1 VQHLGSGPG
10 LSLLKGANVTQPAK
24 NNPVMLGAVFVLV
37 VAFVL
42 GIGQLSRPRVVT
54 GHALAGSRPAPSPT
68 TPTEPSTPVRPRAVY
83 RLADHPLLVKP
94 VSLAPVTCQL
104 PAFGVSDK
112 QLAAYYTAGVEC
124 LDTAWAPLLASG
136 NLPFEKP
143 TLDAS
148 PELKDGPCGAA
159 PESDHA
165 VAYYCGRNRT
175 IYMPT
180 ARLRENGGGNAPA
193 THLAT
198 LAHEYAHH
206 VQALTGLLRAADL
219 KITDAGE
226 KTPAGLEMSRRI
238 ELQANCFAG
247 MFLTSAAGKGSVT
260 AALARQ
266 AQDDFQYAV
275 EEKPENNAH
284 GSAANQAQWA
294 STGFKSNSTAAC
306 NTFSAPAPQVA

>member
-1 VQHLGSGPG
+1 
-10 LSLLKGANVTQPAK
+10 VTQPAN
-24 NNPVMLGAVFVLV
+24 NNPVMLAGVFVLV

-54 GHALAGSRPAPSPT
+54 GHALAGSRPAPSPSTSTEPT
-68 TPTEPSTPVRPRAVY
+68 TPIRPRAVY
-83 RLADHPLLVKP
+83 RLADHPFLLKP
-94 VSLAPVTCQL
+94 VSLAQVTCAL
-104 PAFGVSDK
+104 PPFGVSDD
-112 QLAAYYTAGVEC
+112 QLAAYYAAGVEC
-124 LDTAWAPLLASG
+124 LNAAWGPLLATA

-143 TLDAS
+143 SLDAS
-148 PELKDGPCGAA
+148 AVLKDGPCGAA

-180 ARLRENGGGNAPA
+180 SRLRDNGGGDAPA

-198 LAHEYAHH
+198 LSHEYGHH

-247 MFLTSAAGKGSVT
+247 MFLTSAAGRGSVT
-260 AALARQ
+260 AGLARQ
-266 AQDDFQYAV
+266 AQEDFQYAV

-284 GSAANQAQWA
+284 GSAANQAEWA
-294 STGFKSNSTAAC
+294 TAGFKANSTASC
-306 NTFSAPAPQVA
+306 NTFSATAEQVA

>member
-1 VQHLGSGPG
+1 M
-10 LSLLKGANVTQPAK
+10 TQPAK
-24 NNPVMLGAVFVLV
+24 NNPIVLGAVFLLV

-42 GIGQLSRPRVVT
+42 GIGQLSRPRLVT
-54 GHALAGSRPAPSPT
+54 GHALAGSRPATSPSSP
-68 TPTEPSTPVRPRAVY
+68 PEPSTPVRPRAVY
-83 RLADHPLLVKP
+83 RLADHPFLVTP
-94 VSLAPVTCQL
+94 ASLQAVTCQL
-104 PAFGVSDK
+104 PAFGVSDQ

-124 LDTAWAPLLASG
+124 LDAAWGPVLTAA

-143 TLDAS
+143 SLDAS
-148 PELKDGPCGAA
+148 PDLKDGPCGAA

-180 ARLRENGGGNAPA
+180 ARLRDNGGGDAPA

-198 LAHEYAHH
+198 LSHEYGHH
-206 VQALTGLLRAADL
+206 VQALSGLLRAADL

-247 MFLTSAAGKGSVT
+247 MFLAGVAGKGSVT
-260 AALARQ
+260 PALARQ
-266 AQDDFQYAV
+266 AQEDFKYAV

-284 GSAANQAQWA
+284 GSAANQATWA
-294 STGFKSNSTAAC
+294 TTGFKTNSTAAC
-306 NTFSAPAPQVA
+306 NTFAAPAAQVS

>member
-1 VQHLGSGPG
+1 M
-10 LSLLKGANVTQPAK
+10 TQPAN
-24 NNPVMLGAVFVLV
+24 NNPVMLAGVFVLV

-54 GHALAGSRPAPSPT
+54 GHPLAGSRPAPSPT
-68 TPTEPSTPVRPRAVY
+68 PSTEPTTPIRPRAVY
-83 RLADHPLLVKP
+83 RLADHPFLLKP
-94 VSLAPVTCQL
+94 ASLAQVTCAL
-104 PAFGVSDK
+104 PPFGVSDK
-112 QLAAYYTAGVEC
+112 ELAAYYAAGVEC
-124 LDTAWAPLLASG
+124 LDAAWGPVLTST

-143 TLDAS
+143 SLDAS
-148 PELKDGPCGAA
+148 PTLKDGPCGAA

-180 ARLRENGGGNAPA
+180 ARLRDNGGGDTPA

-198 LAHEYAHH
+198 LSHEYGHH

-247 MFLTSAAGKGSVT
+247 MFLTSAAGRGAITTS
-260 AALARQ
+260 LARQ
-266 AQDDFQYAV
+266 AQEDFQYAI

-294 STGFKSNSTAAC
+294 AEGFKANSTTNC
-306 NTFSAPAPQVA
+306 NTFAATAQQVA

>member
-1 VQHLGSGPG
+1 M
-10 LSLLKGANVTQPAK
+10 TQPAK
-24 NNPVMLGAVFVLV
+24 NNPVLLAGVFVLV

-54 GHALAGSRPAPSPT
+54 GHALAGSRPAS
-68 TPTEPSTPVRPRAVY
+68 TPQTEPSTPIRPRAVF
-83 RLADHPLLVKP
+83 RLADHPFLVKP
-94 VSLAPVTCQL
+94 ASLTPVTCSL
-104 PAFGVSDK
+104 PPFGTDDA
-112 QLAAYYTAGVEC
+112 QLAAYYAAGVEC
-124 LDTAWAPLLASG
+124 LDAAWGPVLTSA
-136 NLPFEKP
+136 NLPFDKP
-143 TLDAS
+143 ALDAS
-148 PELKDGPCGAA
+148 PVLKDGPCGEA

-180 ARLRENGGGNAPA
+180 ARLRDNGGGDAPA

-198 LAHEYAHH
+198 LSHEYGHH

-247 MFLTSAAGKGSVT
+247 MFLSAAAGRGSLT
-260 AALARQ
+260 AGLARQ
-266 AQDDFQYAV
+266 AQEDFQFAI

-284 GSAANQAQWA
+284 GSAKNQATWA
-294 STGFKSNSTAAC
+294 GAGFKANSTDAC
-306 NTFSAPAPQVA
+306 NTFSAPAAQVS

>member
-1 VQHLGSGPG
+1 M
-10 LSLLKGANVTQPAK
+10 TQPAK
-24 NNPVMLGAVFVLV
+24 NNPVVLGAVFVLV

-42 GIGQLSRPRVVT
+42 GIGQLSRPRLVT
-54 GHALAGSRPAPSPT
+54 GHALAGSRPAAPPASAD
-68 TPTEPSTPVRPRAVY
+68 PSTPIRPRAVY
-83 RLADHPLLVKP
+83 RLADHPVLLAP
-94 VSLAPVTCQL
+94 ASLAEVTCAL
-104 PAFGVSDK
+104 PAFGLSDT
-112 QLAAYYTAGVEC
+112 QLAAYYQAGTDC
-124 LDTAWAPLLASG
+124 LDTAWGPLLTAA
-136 NLPFEKP
+136 NLPFDKP

-148 PELKDGPCGAA
+148 AELRDGPCGAA

-180 ARLRENGGGNAPA
+180 SRLRENGGGDAPA

-198 LAHEYAHH
+198 LAHEYGHH

-219 KITDAGE
+219 KITAAGE
-226 KTPAGLEMSRRI
+226 RTPAGLEMSRRI

-247 MFLTSAAGKGSVT
+247 MFLASASGRGSIT
-260 AALARQ
+260 AKLARQ
-266 AQDDFQYAV
+266 AQEDFRYAI

-294 STGFKSNSTAAC
+294 EAGFKTNKTSAC
-306 NTFSAPAPQVA
+306 NTFAAEPPAVA

>member
-1 VQHLGSGPG
+1 M
-10 LSLLKGANVTQPAK
+10 TQPAR
-24 NNPVMLGAVFVLV
+24 NNPVVLAGVFVLV

-42 GIGQLSRPRVVT
+42 GIGQLSSPRLVT
-54 GHALAGSRPAPSPT
+54 GHALAGSRPAPVAS
-68 TPTEPSTPVRPRAVY
+68 TEPSTPVRPRAVY
-83 RLADHPLLVKP
+83 RLADHPVLVNAA
-94 VSLAPVTCQL
+94 SLAPITCTL
-104 PAFGVSDK
+104 PQFATTDK
-112 QLAAYYTAGVEC
+112 QLAAYYAAGVEC
-124 LDTAWAPLLASG
+124 LDAAWGPLLTTA
-136 NLPFEKP
+136 NMPFEKP
-143 TLDAS
+143 SLDAS
-148 PELKDGPCGAA
+148 PDLKDGPCGAA
-159 PESDHA
+159 PEADHA

-180 ARLRENGGGNAPA
+180 SRLRENGGGDAPA

-198 LAHEYAHH
+198 LAHEYGHH

-247 MFLTSAAGKGSVT
+247 MFLTSAQGRGSVT
-260 AALARQ
+260 TKLARQ
-266 AQDDFQYAV
+266 AQEDFQYAV

-294 STGFKSNSTAAC
+294 AAGFKSNTTTAC
-306 NTFSAPAPQVA
+306 NTFAASADEVA

>member
-1 VQHLGSGPG
+1 M
-10 LSLLKGANVTQPAK
+10 TQPAK
-24 NNPVMLGAVFVLV
+24 NNPVLLAGVFVLV

-42 GIGQLSRPRVVT
+42 GIGQLSRPRLVT
-54 GHALAGSRPAPSPT
+54 GHPLAGSRPAQPPSTEPT
-68 TPTEPSTPVRPRAVY
+68 TPIRPRAVY
-83 RLADHPLLVKP
+83 RLADHPFLAKP
-94 VSLAPVTCQL
+94 ASLAQNTCTL
-104 PAFGVSDK
+104 PPFGVSDQ
-112 QLAAYYTAGVEC
+112 QLAAYYAAGVEC
-124 LDTAWAPLLASG
+124 LDAAWGPLLTAT

-143 TLDAS
+143 SLDAS

-180 ARLRENGGGNAPA
+180 ARLRDNGGGDAPA

-198 LAHEYAHH
+198 LSHEYGHH
-206 VQALTGLLRAADL
+206 VQALTGMLRAADL

-247 MFLTSAAGKGSVT
+247 MFLASAAGRGSLPT
-260 AALARQ
+260 SLARQ
-266 AQDDFQYAV
+266 AQDDFQYAI

-284 GSAANQAQWA
+284 GSAKNQAQWA
-294 STGFKSNSTAAC
+294 TAGFKANSTAAC
-306 NTFSAPAPQVA
+306 NTFAATADQVA

>member
-1 VQHLGSGPG
+1 M
-10 LSLLKGANVTQPAK
+10 TQPAK
-24 NNPVMLGAVFVLV
+24 NNPVLLGAVFVLV

-42 GIGQLSRPRVVT
+42 GIGQLSRPRLVT
-54 GHALAGSRPAPSPT
+54 GHALAGSRPAPSPS
-68 TPTEPSTPVRPRAVY
+68 TEPSTPVRPRAIY
-83 RLADHPLLVKP
+83 RLADHPFLVTP
-94 VSLAPVTCQL
+94 VSVAPLTCTL
-104 PAFGVSDK
+104 PPFGVSDQ

-124 LDTAWAPLLASG
+124 LDNAWGPLLTAA

-148 PELKDGPCGAA
+148 PVLKDGPCGAA

-180 ARLRENGGGNAPA
+180 ARLRDNGGGDAPA

-198 LAHEYAHH
+198 LAHEYGHH

-247 MFLTSAAGKGSVT
+247 MFLTGAAGKGSVS
-260 AALARQ
+260 ANLARQ
-266 AQDDFQYAV
+266 AQEDFQYAV
-275 EEKPENNAH
+275 EEKPEHNAH
-284 GSAANQAQWA
+284 GSAKNQAHWA
-294 STGFKSNSTAAC
+294 TAGFKANSTSAC
-306 NTFSAPAPQVA
+306 NTFAAPAAQVA

>member
-1 VQHLGSGPG
+1 M
-10 LSLLKGANVTQPAK
+10 TQPAK
-24 NNPVMLGAVFVLV
+24 NNPVLLAGVFVLV

-54 GHALAGSRPAPSPT
+54 GHALAGSKPAST
-68 TPTEPSTPVRPRAVY
+68 TPTEPSTPIRPRAVY

-94 VSLAPVTCQL
+94 VTIAPATCAL
-104 PAFGVSDK
+104 PQFGVADE
-112 QLAAYYTAGVEC
+112 QLAAYYAAGVDC
-124 LDTAWAPLLASG
+124 LDAAWGPLLQAA
-136 NLPFEKP
+136 NLPFDKP
-143 TLDAS
+143 VLDAS
-148 PELKDGPCGAA
+148 PTLKDGPCGAA

-180 ARLRENGGGNAPA
+180 ARLRDNGGGEAPA

-198 LAHEYAHH
+198 LAHEYGHH

-247 MFLTSAAGKGSVT
+247 MFLAAAAGRGSVT
-260 AALARQ
+260 AGLARS
-266 AQDDFQYAV
+266 AQEDFQYAI

-284 GSAANQAQWA
+284 GSAKNQAQWA
-294 STGFKSNSTAAC
+294 GAGFKANSTDAC
-306 NTFSAPAPQVA
+306 NTFAATPAAVG

>member
-1 VQHLGSGPG
+1 M
-10 LSLLKGANVTQPAK
+10 TQPAK
-24 NNPVMLGAVFVLV
+24 NNPVLLAGVFVLV

-42 GIGQLSRPRVVT
+42 GIGQLSRPRLVT
-54 GHALAGSRPAPSPT
+54 GHPLAGSRPATPPSTEPT
-68 TPTEPSTPVRPRAVY
+68 TPIRPRAVY
-83 RLADHPLLVKP
+83 RLADHPFLVKP
-94 VSLAPVTCQL
+94 ASLAQNTCAL
-104 PAFGVSDK
+104 PPFGVSDQ
-112 QLAAYYTAGVEC
+112 QLAAYYAAGVDC
-124 LDTAWAPLLASG
+124 LDAAWGPLLTAT

-143 TLDAS
+143 SLDAS

-180 ARLRENGGGNAPA
+180 ARLRDNGGGDAPA

-198 LAHEYAHH
+198 LSHEYGHH

-247 MFLTSAAGKGSVT
+247 MFLASAAGRGSVPT
-260 AALARQ
+260 SLARQ
-266 AQDDFQYAV
+266 AQDDFQYAI
-275 EEKPENNAH
+275 EEEPENNAH
-284 GSAANQAQWA
+284 GSATNQAQWA
-294 STGFKSNSTAAC
+294 TAGFKANSTTAC
-306 NTFSAPAPQVA
+306 NTFSATPQQVA

>member
-1 VQHLGSGPG
+1 
-10 LSLLKGANVTQPAK
+10 VTQPPK
-24 NNPVMLGAVFVLV
+24 NNPVLLAGVFVLV

-42 GIGQLSRPRVVT
+42 GIGQLSRPRLVT
-54 GHALAGSRPAPSPT
+54 GHALAGSRPAPSPSTTEPT
-68 TPTEPSTPVRPRAVY
+68 TPIRPRAVY
-83 RLADHPLLVKP
+83 RLADHPFLVKP
-94 VSLAPVTCQL
+94 ASLAQVTCTL
-104 PAFGVSDK
+104 PQFGVSDQ
-112 QLAAYYTAGVEC
+112 QLAAYYAAGVEC
-124 LDTAWAPLLASG
+124 LDTAWGPLLTAT

-143 TLDAS
+143 SLDAS

-180 ARLRENGGGNAPA
+180 ARLRDNGGGDAPA

-198 LAHEYAHH
+198 LAHEYGHH
-206 VQALTGLLRAADL
+206 VQALTGMLRAADL

-247 MFLTSAAGKGSVT
+247 MFLAGAAGRGSVT
-260 AALARQ
+260 TNLARQ
-266 AQDDFQYAV
+266 AQDDFQYAI
-275 EEKPENNAH
+275 EEKPEDNAH

-294 STGFKSNSTAAC
+294 TAGFKANSTTAC
-306 NTFSAPAPQVA
+306 NTFSATPQQVS

>member
-1 VQHLGSGPG
+1 M
-10 LSLLKGANVTQPAK
+10 TQPAN

-42 GIGQLSRPRVVT
+42 GIGQLSRPRLVP
-54 GHALAGSRPAPSPT
+54 GHALAGSRPATSPS
-68 TPTEPSTPVRPRAVY
+68 TEPSTPVRPRAVY
-83 RLADHPLLVKP
+83 RLADHPFLVTAASMP
-94 VSLAPVTCQL
+94 PVTCQL
-104 PAFGVSDK
+104 PPFGTSDK
-112 QLAAYYTAGVEC
+112 QLAGYYAAGVEC
-124 LDTAWAPLLASG
+124 LDAAWAPLLTAA
-136 NLPFEKP
+136 NMPFEKP
-143 TLDAS
+143 SLDAS
-148 PELKDGPCGAA
+148 PTLKDGPCGAA

-180 ARLRENGGGNAPA
+180 SRLRDNGGGDAPA

-198 LAHEYAHH
+198 LSHEYGHH

-247 MFLTSAAGKGSVT
+247 MFLTSASGKGSVT
-260 AALARQ
+260 LNLARQ
-266 AQDDFQYAV
+266 AEEDFQYAV

-284 GSAANQAQWA
+284 GSASNQANWA
-294 STGFKSNSTAAC
+294 TTGFKSNSTAAC
-306 NTFSAPAPQVA
+306 NTFAAPAPAVA

>member
-1 VQHLGSGPG
+1 M
-10 LSLLKGANVTQPAK
+10 TQPAK
-24 NNPVMLGAVFVLV
+24 NNPVVLAGVFVLV

-54 GHALAGSRPAPSPT
+54 GHALAGSRPATSPS
-68 TPTEPSTPVRPRAVY
+68 TEPSTPIRPRAVY
-83 RLADHPLLVKP
+83 RLDDHPLLVKP
-94 VSLAPVTCQL
+94 VSLPQVTCAM
-104 PAFGVSDK
+104 PPFGVADGE
-112 QLAAYYTAGVEC
+112 LAAYYAAGVAC
-124 LDTAWAPLLASG
+124 LDGAWGPLLTTA
-136 NLPFEKP
+136 NLPFDKP

-180 ARLRENGGGNAPA
+180 ARLRDNGGGDAPA

-198 LAHEYAHH
+198 LAHEYGHH

-247 MFLTSAAGKGSVT
+247 MFLASAAGRGSVT
-260 AALARQ
+260 ASLARQ
-266 AQDDFQYAV
+266 AQEDFKFAV

-284 GSAANQAQWA
+284 GSAQNQAQWA
-294 STGFKSNSTAAC
+294 AAGFKANSTDAC
-306 NTFSAPAPQVA
+306 NTFAAPAPQVG

>member
-1 VQHLGSGPG
+1 
-10 LSLLKGANVTQPAK
+10 VTQPAK
-24 NNPVMLGAVFVLV
+24 NNPVVLGAVFVLV

-68 TPTEPSTPVRPRAVY
+68 TPAEPSTPVRPRAVY
-83 RLADHPLLVKP
+83 RLADHPFLLKS
-94 VSLAPVTCQL
+94 VSIPPVTCRL
-104 PAFGVSDK
+104 PPFGVSDER
-112 QLAAYYTAGVEC
+112 LAAYYTAGVEC
-124 LDTAWAPLLASG
+124 LNEAWGPLLAET

-143 TLDAS
+143 ALDAS

-180 ARLRENGGGNAPA
+180 ARLRDNGGGDAPA

-198 LAHEYAHH
+198 LAHEYGHH

-247 MFLTSAAGKGSVT
+247 MFLTSAAGKGSVST
-260 AALARQ
+260 SLARQ
-266 AQDDFQYAV
+266 AQEDFRYAV

-284 GSAANQAQWA
+284 GSATNQSYWA
-294 STGFKSNSTAAC
+294 ASGFKSNSTTAC
-306 NTFSAPAPQVA
+306 NTFAAPASQVG

>member
-1 VQHLGSGPG
+1 M
-10 LSLLKGANVTQPAK
+10 TQPAN
-24 NNPVMLGAVFVLV
+24 NNPVLLAGVFVLV

-54 GHALAGSRPAPSPT
+54 GHALAGSRPAS
-68 TPTEPSTPVRPRAVY
+68 TPPAEPSTPIRPRAVY

-94 VSLAPVTCQL
+94 VSLAPVTCAL
-104 PAFGVSDK
+104 PPFGTTDAT
-112 QLAAYYTAGVEC
+112 LAAYYAAGVDC
-124 LDTAWAPLLASG
+124 LDAAWGPLLTSA
-136 NLPFEKP
+136 NLPFDKP
-143 TLDAS
+143 VLDAS
-148 PELKDGPCGAA
+148 PVLKDGPCGEA

-180 ARLRENGGGNAPA
+180 ARLRDNGGGDAPA

-198 LAHEYAHH
+198 LSHEYGHH

-219 KITDAGE
+219 KITDVGE
-226 KTPAGLEMSRRI
+226 RTPAGLEMSRRI

-247 MFLTSAAGKGSVT
+247 MFLTSAAGRGSLT
-260 AALARQ
+260 ANLARQ
-266 AQDDFQYAV
+266 AQEDFQFAI

-284 GSAANQAQWA
+284 GSAKNQAQWA
-294 STGFKSNSTAAC
+294 SAGFRANSTDAC
-306 NTFSAPAPQVA
+306 NTFAAPPALVG

>member
-1 VQHLGSGPG
+1 M
-10 LSLLKGANVTQPAK
+10 TQPAK
-24 NNPVMLGAVFVLV
+24 NNPVVLAGVFVLV

-54 GHALAGSRPAPSPT
+54 GHALAGARPAPSTSP
-68 TPTEPSTPVRPRAVY
+68 EPSTPVRPRAVY
-83 RLADHPLLVKP
+83 RLADHPVMVTP
-94 VSLAPVTCQL
+94 ASLAPVTCQL
-104 PAFGVSDK
+104 PAFGVSDQ
-112 QLAAYYTAGVEC
+112 QLAAYYTAGVAC
-124 LDTAWAPLLASG
+124 LDAAWGPLLTTA
-136 NLPFEKP
+136 NMPFEKP

-148 PELKDGPCGAA
+148 PTLKDGPCGAA

-180 ARLRENGGGNAPA
+180 SRLRENGGGDAPA

-198 LAHEYAHH
+198 LSHEYGHH
-206 VQALTGLLRAADL
+206 VQALTGILRAADL

-247 MFLTSAAGKGSVT
+247 MFLTSASGRGSIS

-266 AQDDFQYAV
+266 AQEDFKYAI

-294 STGFKSNSTAAC
+294 TTGFKANTTTAC
-306 NTFSAPAPQVA
+306 NTFAAPAAQVA

>member
-1 VQHLGSGPG
+1 M
-10 LSLLKGANVTQPAK
+10 TQPAK
-24 NNPVMLGAVFVLV
+24 NNPVVLAGVFVLV

-54 GHALAGSRPAPSPT
+54 GHALAGSRPATSPS
-68 TPTEPSTPVRPRAVY
+68 TEPSTPIRPRAVY
-83 RLADHPLLVKP
+83 RLADHPFLVKP
-94 VSLAPVTCQL
+94 VSLPQVTCAM
-104 PAFGVSDK
+104 PPFGVADRE
-112 QLAAYYTAGVEC
+112 LAAYYAAGVAC
-124 LDTAWAPLLASG
+124 LDGAWGPLLTTA
-136 NLPFEKP
+136 NLPFDKP
-143 TLDAS
+143 ALDAS

-180 ARLRENGGGNAPA
+180 ARLRDNGGGDAPA

-198 LAHEYAHH
+198 LAHEYGHH

-247 MFLTSAAGKGSVT
+247 MFLASAAGRGSVT
-260 AALARQ
+260 ASLARQ
-266 AQDDFQYAV
+266 AQEDFQFAV

-284 GSAANQAQWA
+284 GSAQNQAQWA
-294 STGFKSNSTAAC
+294 AAGFKANSTDAC
-306 NTFSAPAPQVA
+306 NTFAAPAPQVG

>member
-1 VQHLGSGPG
+1 M
-10 LSLLKGANVTQPAK
+10 TQPAK
-24 NNPVMLGAVFVLV
+24 NNPVLLAGVFVLV

-42 GIGQLSRPRVVT
+42 GIGQLSRPRLVT
-54 GHALAGSRPAPSPT
+54 GHPLAGSRPAPSPATTEPT
-68 TPTEPSTPVRPRAVY
+68 TPIRPRAVY
-83 RLADHPLLVKP
+83 RLADHPFLVKP
-94 VSLAPVTCQL
+94 ASLPQMTCAL
-104 PAFGVSDK
+104 PPFGVSDQ
-112 QLAAYYTAGVEC
+112 QLAAYYAAGVEC
-124 LDTAWAPLLASG
+124 LDTAWGPLLTSM

-143 TLDAS
+143 SLDAS

-180 ARLRENGGGNAPA
+180 ARLRDNGGGDAPA

-198 LAHEYAHH
+198 LSHEYGHH

-247 MFLTSAAGKGSVT
+247 MFLASAAGRGSIT
-260 AALARQ
+260 TSLANQ
-266 AQDDFQYAV
+266 AQDDFQYAI

-284 GSAANQAQWA
+284 GSAENQAQWA
-294 STGFKSNSTAAC
+294 TAGYKANSTTAC
-306 NTFSAPAPQVA
+306 NTFSADAKQVA